1 MTSFENLM
9 FWYLDSDNDV
19 LCIQNQEELDDYL
32 QSESSP
38 LKLAIASSYDEG
50 RIELESNNYAC
61 RNSTSVNSGN
71 LAQSSYVKIPSQPN
85 ERNNVWLEGLESM
98 VSESM

>member
-38 LKLAIASSYDEG
+38 LKLAIASSYDDG
-50 RIELESNNYAC
+50 RIELESNDYAC
-61 RNSTSVNSGN
+61 GNSTNVNSAN
-71 LAQSSYVKIPSQPN
+71 LAQSTYVKIPSQHP
-85 ERNNVWLEGLESM
+85 ERKNF
-98 VSESM
+98 

>member
-1 MTSFENLM
+1 M

-38 LKLAIASSYDEG
+38 LKLAIGSSYDEG
-50 RIELESNNYAC
+50 RIELESNNYAL
-61 RNSTSVNSGN
+61 RSPLSDNSSK
-71 LAQSSYVKIPSQPN
+71 LAQSTYVKIPSQPMQ
-85 ERNNVWLEGLESM
+85 NNFCLESM
-98 VSESM
+98 VSES

>member
-1 MTSFENLM
+1 MNSFESQM

-38 LKLAIASSYDEG
+38 LKLAIASTYDEG

-61 RNSTSVNSGN
+61 RNATSVDPGK
-71 LAQSSYVKIPSQPN
+71 LA
-85 ERNNVWLEGLESM
+85 
-98 VSESM
+98 